1 MSEPRA
7 LESDAPPAGEEIHLP
22 GPSIIPV
29 LNAFGVALALV
40 GLTTSPVLVVVGL
53 LIFFFSTIRWVRD
66 TRRDIDE
73 LPLDHSA
80 GH

>member
-22 GPSIIPV
+22 GPSLVPV

-40 GLTTSPVLVVVGL
+40 GLTTTWIVSVVGL
-53 LIFFFSTIRWVRD
+53 VLFLVTLVRWVRH
-66 TRRDIDE
+66 TRRDIDQ
-73 LPLDHSA
+73 LPLDHST

>member
-22 GPSIIPV
+22 GPSLIPV
-29 LNAFGVALALV
+29 LNAFGVAVALI
-40 GLTTSPVLVVVGL
+40 GLTTSTVVVIAGL
-53 LIFFFSTIRWVRD
+53 ILFFVTLVMWVRD
-66 TRRDIDE
+66 TRRDIDQ